1 LQVLNNSEKL
11 HEKDE
16 GMLKTEELGQTD
28 SNPNQTT
35 TKKRKTTKKIK
46 PVMRAAHDPA
56 FSLSLQNPN
65 APTPPLLLFFFFIST
80 SHGHGA

>member
-1 LQVLNNSEKL
+1 LNNSEKL

-35 TKKRKTTKKIK
+35 TKKKENHKKIIIK
-46 PVMRAAHDPA
+46 PVMRATHDPT
-56 FSLSLQNPN
+56 FSL
-65 APTPPLLLFFFFIST
+65 PL
-80 SHGHGA
+80 